1 MALFDPSVPITL
13 TLEEVRVLNGL
24 SRGAAIPI
32 ESRLSVGCSPDSDL
46 LLLDP
51 LVSDQEAELEVPLM
65 PGGPLTVRWLNTPPP
80 NSEPKADPL
89 AEELPVIREA
99 LVELGDVFTVS
110 GVMLQYCNSDAPW
123 DYALL
128 PKVDPVQVP
137 KLKRKRR
144 PPVRQ
149 PPTLKL
155 RIFQGVMG
163 LGVVALIGI
172 AVLMFF
178 QRQEQDKVSAQRAI
192 PKVAGMAASQVASE
206 LQFEMES
213 RGLTTL
219 QATVERGIVHVAGT
233 VPASRQEEF
242 ERVVERARATYRTTR
257 FRFETTNEASA
268 GPAFD
273 IVAIVGG
280 ATPNLLL
287 RDGSQLFVGST
298 LMGFTLNGIEGGCA
312 VLLASDGVTKATQC
326 LGARKPISAAL
337 QP

>member
-1 MALFDPSVPITL
+1 MALFDPSLPITL

-32 ESRLSVGCSPDSDL
+32 ESRLSVGCSPESDL

-51 LVSDQEAELEVPLM
+51 LVSDTEAELEVPLM

-80 NSEPKADPL
+80 NVEQPPS
-89 AEELPVIREA
+89 EELPVIREA

-128 PKVDPVQVP
+128 PKVEPQQVARP
-137 KLKRKRR
+137 KRKRR
-144 PPVRQ
+144 TPVRR

-155 RIFQGVMG
+155 RLFQGAMG
-163 LGVVALIGI
+163 LGVLALIGI
-172 AVLMFF
+172 ALLMYF
-178 QRQEQDKVSAQRAI
+178 QRQEQEKVIARRAV
-192 PKVAGMAASQVASE
+192 PKVAGITASQVASE

-213 RGLTTL
+213 RGLATL
-219 QATVERGIVHVAGT
+219 QATVERGIVHVSGT

-242 ERVVERARATYRTTR
+242 ERIVERVRATYRTTR
-257 FRFETTNEASA
+257 FRFETTNEAAS

-273 IVAIVGG
+273 IAAVVGG

-298 LMGFTLNGIEGGCA
+298 LMGFTLTGIEGGCA
-312 VLLASDGVTKATQC
+312 ILLAADGSTKATQC
-326 LGARKPISAAL
+326 LGARKPLSMAA